1 MAKFKT
7 ISITLLLAV
16 ILLIVEII
24 IVRKAT
30 AYEPQIGM
38 VFADCKIPEGTA
50 ITAQMLTI
58 KSAASSSRHK
68 YSLLNTTLAVGKIA
82 NTDIEQGEMVLSTKL
97 ADVKKQ
103 DIEIL
108 LGEDGRLIAVELD
121 AEQANAWRLDSGSYV
136 DLIYIPSKLLSS
148 SLIESEGSMKFDPAK
163 NYRFENIR
171 IAALVDTKGRLVKG
185 GDDEQADNTQ
195 ELPRYILF
203 EVPLGTD
210 EELAMAEVAGK
221 LEVLAR
227 LQ

>member
-16 ILLIVEII
+16 ILLVAEII

-30 AYEPQIGM
+30 DYEPQIEM

-50 ITAQMLTI
+50 ITDQMLTK
-58 KSAASSSRHK
+58 KSVAASSRHK
-68 YSLLNTTLAVGKIA
+68 YSILKTELAVGKIA

-108 LGEDGRLIAVELD
+108 LGDDGRLIAVELD
-121 AEQANAWRLDSGSYV
+121 AEQANAWRLESGSYV
-136 DLIYIPSKLLSS
+136 DLLYIPTKLLSPTLINSES
-148 SLIESEGSMKFDPAK
+148 STKFDPAI

-171 IAALVDTKGRLVKG
+171 IAALVDTKGRLIKG
-185 GDDEQADNTQ
+185 GDDEQAYDTQ

-210 EELAMAEVAGK
+210 EEIALAEVAGK